1 MDIRPIKNAEDLAW
15 GLREIEK
22 GMSGPVR
29 PGSPQGDRLEV
40 IMTLVH
46 AYEKAQHPMPR
57 VDPIEAIR
65 FRMEQEGLTTADLLA
80 EFGTRGRA
88 SEILQKKRR
97 LSLGIMRA
105 LNKRLGIPLDVLAR
119 DYALKTTAARPRRV
133 PKSARKTTRK
143 ASSPGPRSRK
153 PVRPRRRSATR
164 VA

>member
-57 VDPIEAIR
+57 VDPIEAIQ
-65 FRMEQEGLTTADLLA
+65 FRMEQEGSPPPTCLLNL
-80 EFGTRGRA
+80 ELVG
-88 SEILQKKRR
+88 
-97 LSLGIMRA
+97 
-105 LNKRLGIPLDVLAR
+105 
-119 DYALKTTAARPRRV
+119 
-133 PKSARKTTRK
+133 
-143 ASSPGPRSRK
+143 
-153 PVRPRRRSATR
+153 VRPRFCKRS